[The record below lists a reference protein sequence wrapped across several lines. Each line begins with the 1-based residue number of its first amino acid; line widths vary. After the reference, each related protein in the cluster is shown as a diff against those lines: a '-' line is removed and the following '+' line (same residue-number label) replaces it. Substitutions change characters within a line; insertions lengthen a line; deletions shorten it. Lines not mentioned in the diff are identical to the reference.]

1 MQEINDIR
9 KLSKKKITIDRIV
22 AQINNSAALSW
33 DLESVKLY
41 LNEMTAKAIINE
53 SYKLLT
59 IFVTEDTSLQNNEQ
73 TINS

>member
-1 MQEINDIR
+1 
-9 KLSKKKITIDRIV
+9 
-22 AQINNSAALSW
+22 
-33 DLESVKLY
+33 
-41 LNEMTAKAIINE
+41 MTAKAIINE